1 MLLGAGKPIEFVA
14 AELKRSEKAVTAR
27 AQHAPNIAQTC
38 KSEAEG
44 EGEMR
49 PLVASPVWTR
59 EEDELPLALVF
70 SGTSV
75 AEMAKRL
82 HRSRAAVYHRAGKL
96 KIVLAKSRRWK
107 AKGS

>member
-1 MLLGAGKPIEFVA
+1 M
-14 AELKRSEKAVTAR
+14 
-27 AQHAPNIAQTC
+27 C

-49 PLVASPVWTR
+49 PLVASPRWTR
-59 EEDELPLALVF
+59 EDEKLLLALAL

-75 AEMAKRL
+75 AGIAKRL

-107 AKGS
+107 AKGE

>member
-1 MLLGAGKPIEFVA
+1 MLAY
-14 AELKRSEKAVTAR
+14 SEY
-27 AQHAPNIAQTC
+27 IAQTC
-38 KSEAEG
+38 NSEAED

-49 PLVASPVWTR
+49 PLVASPGWTR
-59 EEDELPLALVF
+59 EEDELLLALAL

-75 AEMAKRL
+75 TAMAKRL

-107 AKGS
+107 AKRK